1 MVQLESLDLS
11 GRRVFVR
18 VDFNVPIRDGVV
30 QDDTRIRAA
39 LPSIQAIVDAGG
51 MPVLASHLGR
61 PKGQRVESLS
71 LAPVAQRLAEL
82 SPFEVLFVDDC
93 IGEDVRAVIGTQRH
107 GQILLLENLRFHP
120 GEKANDERFAEDL
133 TSFAD
138 RYVNDGF
145 GVCHRAA
152 ASVDAAARRFESRH
166 RAPGVLVRRE
176 LDELGKL
183 LTPAERPFVAV
194 VGGAK
199 VSDKLG
205 VLDNLLQRVDT
216 LIVGGAMAYTFL
228 AANGVEVGNSRVE
241 EDLIQRARG
250 LLDEAR
256 KSHVQVLLPVDHV
269 VASEFDPD
277 ALTDQTQGL
286 DIEPGMM
293 GLDIGP
299 QSRLRF
305 REVIERAGTIF
316 WNGPMGV
323 FEWPA
328 FAAGTLAIAEA
339 VASSRAFT
347 VVGGGDSVAAIN
359 QSGWAD
365 QIDHVSTGGG
375 ASLELLEGKSL
386 PGLVALGA
394 KK

>member
-1 MVQLESLDLS
+1 MVPLESLDLS

-18 VDFNVPIRDGVV
+18 VDFNVPLRDGVV

-39 LPSIQAIVDAGG
+39 LPSIEAIVDAGG

-61 PKGQRVESLS
+61 PKGERVESLS
-71 LAPVAQRLAEL
+71 LAPVAERLAEL
-82 SPFEVLFVDDC
+82 CPFEVIFVDDC

-166 RAPGVLVRRE
+166 RAPGILVRRE

-183 LTPAERPFVAV
+183 LTPEARPFVAV

-205 VLDNLLQRVDT
+205 VLDHLLQRVDT

-228 AANGVEVGNSRVE
+228 AANGVEVGISRVE

-269 VASEFDPD
+269 VAPEFD
-277 ALTDQTQGL
+277 ANASATQTQGL
-286 DIEPGMM
+286 DIGPGMM

-299 QSRLRF
+299 QSQLRF
-305 REVIERAGTIF
+305 RDAIEQAGTIF

-394 KK
+394 KV

>member
-1 MVQLESLDLS
+1 MVELESLDLS

-18 VDFNVPIRDGVV
+18 VDFNVPIRDHIV

-39 LPSIQAIVDAGG
+39 LPSIKAIVEAGG

-61 PKGQRVESLS
+61 PKGERVASLS
-71 LAPVAQRLAEL
+71 LAPVAERLAEL
-82 SPFEVLFVDDC
+82 SDFEVIFVDDC

-120 GEKANDERFAEDL
+120 GEKANDEGFAEEL

-166 RAPGVLVRRE
+166 RAPGILVRRE

-183 LTPAERPFVAV
+183 LTPAKRPFVAV

-205 VLDNLLQRVDT
+205 VLDHLLQRVDT

-228 AANGVEVGNSRVE
+228 AASGVAVGSSRVE
-241 EDLIQRARG
+241 EDLLQRARL

-256 KSHVQVLLPVDHV
+256 RGNIKVLLPVDHV
-269 VASEFDPD
+269 VASEF
-277 ALTDQTQGL
+277 AAGARAEQTDGL
-286 DIEPGMM
+286 DIESGAM

-299 QSRLRF
+299 QSRTRF
-305 REVIERAGTIF
+305 TEALAQAGTIF

-323 FEWPA
+323 FEWPN

-339 VASSRAFT
+339 VATSDAFT

-365 QIDHVSTGGG
+365 KIDHVSTGGG

-394 KK
+394 KR

>member
-1 MVQLESLDLS
+1 MVPLESLDLA

-39 LPSIQAIVDAGG
+39 IPSIQAIVDAGG

-82 SPFEVLFVDDC
+82 SDAEVIFVDDC

-120 GEKANDERFAEDL
+120 GEKANDEHFAEEL

-152 ASVDAAARRFESRH
+152 ASVDAAARRFEKRH
-166 RAPGVLVRRE
+166 RAPGLLVRRE

-183 LTPAERPFVAV
+183 LEPDARPFVAV

-228 AANGVEVGNSRVE
+228 AANGVKVGASRIE
-241 EDLIQRARG
+241 EDLVTRARG
-250 LLDEAR
+250 LLDGAR
-256 KSHVQVLLPVDHV
+256 RSGVTVLLPVDHI
-269 VASEFDPD
+269 VASQFSAD
-277 ALTDQTQGL
+277 ASPHQTEGL

-299 QSRLRF
+299 QSRARF
-305 REVIERAGTIF
+305 IDALAEAGTVF

-328 FAAGTLAIAEA
+328 FAAGTLAVAEA
-339 VASSRAFT
+339 VASSAAFT

-359 QSGWAD
+359 QSGWSD
-365 QIDHVSTGGG
+365 RIDHVSTGGG

-394 KK
+394 KA

>member
-1 MVQLESLDLS
+1 MEQLESLDLA

-18 VDFNVPIRDGVV
+18 VDFNVPIRDGAV

-61 PKGQRVESLS
+61 PKGERVEALS
-71 LAPVAQRLAEL
+71 LAPVAERLAEL
-82 SPFEVLFVDDC
+82 SAFEVIFVDDC

-120 GEKANDERFAEDL
+120 GEKSNDERFAEDL

-166 RAPGVLVRRE
+166 RAPGLLVRRE

-183 LTPAERPFVAV
+183 LEPAKRPFVAV

-205 VLDNLLQRVDT
+205 VLDNLIQRVDT
-216 LIVGGAMAYTFL
+216 FIVGGAMAYTFL

-241 EDLIQRARG
+241 QDLTVRARG

-256 KSHVQVLLPVDHV
+256 KSNVKVLLPVDHL
-269 VASEFDPD
+269 VAPEFSAEAP
-277 ALTDQTQGL
+277 TNQTTGL
-286 DIEPGMM
+286 DIESGMM

-299 QSRLRF
+299 QSRTLF
-305 REVIERAGTIF
+305 TDALSGAGTVF

-328 FAAGTLAIAEA
+328 FAGGTLAVAEA
-339 VASSRAFT
+339 VASSDAFT

-375 ASLELLEGKSL
+375 ASLELLEGKHL

-394 KK
+394 KV